1 MSLGKKIAYL
11 RKKNKLSQGE
21 LADAIGV
28 TRGGISMYERDQRE
42 PDLAIII
49 KFSRLFNVSV
59 DYLVDNTAPQTLEL
73 SSNFYESN
81 FGPLENLTDDDFLVI
96 KTLIDHLNKKN
107 SK

>member
-11 RKKNKLSQGE
+11 RKKKKISQDE
-21 LADAIGV
+21 LADIIGV

-42 PDLAIII
+42 PDIAVII
-49 KFSRLFNVSV
+49 KFSKFFNVSV
-59 DYLVDNTAPQTLEL
+59 DYLVDNTAPEKLEL
-73 SSNFYESN
+73 SPIFYESN
-81 FGPLENLTDDDFLVI
+81 FGPLKNLTEDDFMVI